1 MINKKPFNLIIEG
14 LLVFELILLTIMQIE
29 KYQVETTVDSLI
41 YTFESV
47 GKTTIKKVVEYT
59 KVNPIYF
66 DLPSNIE
73 VYNLGFGD
81 WDDEINDFR
90 DKITSNNGD
99 MEKVLVTVAN
109 TVFSF
114 WENYPDASVFFQGS
128 QIVGEEPLRAYLY
141 QRKIERYFEEISNI
155 AYVFGKFDGKLEIFT
170 KGKTYSNFL
179 IIRKS

>member
-1 MINKKPFNLIIEG
+1 LIIEG
-14 LLVFELILLTIMQIE
+14 LFLIDLILLTIMQIE

-59 KVNPIYF
+59 KVNPIYL

-81 WDDEINDFR
+81 WDDEINDFK

-99 MEKVLVTVAN
+99 MEKVLATVAN

-114 WENYPDASVFFQGS
+114 WRNYPDASIFFQGS
-128 QIVGEEPLRAYLY
+128 QIQGEEPLRTYLY

-155 AYVFGKFDGKLEIFT
+155 AYVFGKFNGQLEIFT

>member
-1 MINKKPFNLIIEG
+1 LIIEG
-14 LLVFELILLTIMQIE
+14 LLLIDLILLTIMQIE

-41 YTFESV
+41 YTFESI

-59 KVNPIYF
+59 KMNPFYIG
-66 DLPSNIE
+66 LPSNAD
-73 VYNLGFGD
+73 VYNLAFGD
-81 WDDEINDFR
+81 WGDEINDFK
-90 DKITSNNGD
+90 DTITSNNGD
-99 MEKVLVTVAN
+99 MEKVLATVAN

-128 QIVGEEPLRAYLY
+128 QIHGEEPLRTYLY

-155 AYVFGKFDGKLEIFT
+155 AYVFGKFNGKLEIFT